1 MITIIMN
8 HKSLWFLSPWKQF
21 DMTNNLITEIN
32 VLQYSCRENDSC
44 SQYICVTH
52 LIWTTQPTAF
62 IP

>member
-32 VLQYSCRENDSC
+32 VC
-44 SQYICVTH
+44 STAAVKMILVPNTFVS
-52 LIWTTQPTAF
+52 LI
-62 IP
+62 